1 MTHVG
6 TPQCHY
12 GGTHVGKPQCH
23 YGGTPQSHT
32 WGHRSATETWGH
44 RSATRGDASVAQA
57 GHVGATH
64 LVQPRHFGD
73 VGDREGPLLIVVGHH
88 LGLRC
93 EQRERREPMRING
106 TQWDQWE
113 PMGISGTQWETV
125 GNQRESMGPNGTQ
138 WEEMGINGTQ

>member
-57 GHVGATH
+57 GHVGVTH

-93 EQRERREPMRING
+93 EQRERREPMRTQWDTMGSMGTNGDQWDPMGNSREPKGING
-106 TQWDQWE
+106 TQWE
-113 PMGISGTQWETV
+113 PWRIN
-125 GNQRESMGPNGTQ
+125 GNQ
-138 WEEMGINGTQ
+138 